1 MSTVSSG
8 IRDLDRLIDS
18 IYVGDNVIWEVEA
31 GTLSEVFISRFI
43 RQSAEEGQ
51 NVIYVN
57 FNRSPQNMLQ
67 HLGRIPSQ
75 GFTLLDCF
83 TSGKG
88 KSDRAFL
95 RFYENRPPK
104 NVVRVERPGDIDHFT
119 NILNGI
125 EDSLPRGARYVFE
138 SLTGMQD
145 LWGDEQGTYK
155 FFTYMCPR
163 LYDLGTVAYW
173 LLEKEAHTQSF
184 KANLRHITQV
194 VLELYKRK
202 ESLYLKA
209 HKLDGRTSREAFK
222 PHSYTVEDGRVFI
235 SQPRR
240 EASFNIGT
248 KVRAL
253 RLRLGMSQKE
263 LAARVGL
270 TPSFIS
276 QLETNQISPSLN
288 SFLQICAAL
297 GVSPDQLWKDLAPP
311 EPAPWLI
318 RKEKMLSSV
327 AVQDNGFKG
336 FQIAQNGTAAG
347 TLFVIEPETAI
358 RKHLTSHRGKEII
371 HVLRGSVTVVI
382 EGREEKL
389 IAGDSVF
396 LRDEQPTEW
405 KNEGGDRAEL
415 LVVCL

>member
-1 MSTVSSG
+1 MSAVSSG

-31 GTLSEVFISRFI
+31 GTLSEAFINRFI
-43 RQSAEEGQ
+43 RQSADEGQ

-67 HLGRIPSQ
+67 HLGRLPSK

-95 RFYENRPPK
+95 RFYEGRPPR

-119 NILNGI
+119 NILNEL
-125 EDSLPRGARYVFE
+125 EDGLPRGARYVFD

-202 ESLYLKA
+202 ESLHIKA
-209 HKLDGRTSREAFK
+209 HKLDGRTGREAFK
-222 PHSYTVEDGRVFI
+222 PHSYTVEDGNVFI

-240 EASFNIGT
+240 EAAFNIGT
-248 KVRAL
+248 RVKAL
-253 RLRLGMSQKE
+253 RLKLGMNQKE
-263 LAARVGL
+263 LASRVGL

-276 QLETNQISPSLN
+276 QMENNQISPSLN
-288 SFLQICAAL
+288 SFIQICNAL

-311 EPAPWLI
+311 EPVPWLI
-318 RKEKMLSSV
+318 RREKMLSSV
-327 AVQDNGFKG
+327 SSQENGIKG
-336 FQIAQNGTAAG
+336 FRIAQNGTASG
-347 TLFVIEPETAI
+347 TVFVMEPGAVI
-358 RKHLTSHRGKEII
+358 NRHLTSHRGKEII
-371 HVLRGSVTVVI
+371 HVLRGSVTVVV

-396 LRDEQPTEW
+396 LRDEQPAEW
-405 KNEGGDRAEL
+405 RNEGGDKAEL